1 MGCANKTVYW
11 VAMLLV
17 LVGALNWGAVAV
29 LEKDAVKWLLSLVG
43 LENKDNVEN
52 KSSVV
57 SRVVFGLVAVAAL
70 VIVFY
75 AGKKIMS
82 QADCP
87 SSAAPA
93 SEA

>member
-1 MGCANKTVYW
+1 MGCVNKTVYW

-17 LVGALNWGAVAV
+17 LIGALNWGVVAV
-29 LEKDAVKWLLSLVG
+29 VEKDAVKWLLSLVG
-43 LENKDNVEN
+43 LENKDNVDN

-70 VIVFY
+70 AIIFY

-82 QADCP
+82 QPDCP

-93 SEA
+93 SSA